1 METKL
6 FPLRTVLT
14 VTTGRLLTNPDKD
27 GNGIGALYE
36 ILEWMTGEAPYTHQL
51 GRFGE
56 ECRPVLLDIFPEL
69 RMAGVYGEK
78 IPDLDQYLEEHGK
91 DGVEK
96 WVAMMQKEFP
106 EIQSEYLIPKINPTS
121 HVSVNPILELANMM
135 GTKGENVSKL

>member
-14 VTTGRLLTNPDKD
+14 VTTGRLLTKPDKD

-51 GRFGE
+51 GRFTE
-56 ECRPVLLDIFPEL
+56 ECRPVLVDIFPEL

-78 IPDLDQYLEEHGK
+78 VPDLDQYLEEHGK

-96 WVAMMQKEFP
+96 WVAMIQKEFP
-106 EIQSEYLIPKINPTS
+106 EIQSEYPIPKINPTS
-121 HVSVNPILELANMM
+121 HVSVNPILELVNMM
-135 GTKGENVSKL
+135 GTKGENV